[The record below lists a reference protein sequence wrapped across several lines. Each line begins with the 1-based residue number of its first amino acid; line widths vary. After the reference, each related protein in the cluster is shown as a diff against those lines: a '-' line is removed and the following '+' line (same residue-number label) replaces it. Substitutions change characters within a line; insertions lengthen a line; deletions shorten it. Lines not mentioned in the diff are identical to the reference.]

1 VVTALSCAVH
11 KPEER
16 TVELP
21 LPLREHGA
29 TYLFPPPF
37 MVCAVRG
44 LELPLSPEQ
53 NMLHRPNRLPEPPLE
68 QSDKSVTDTLDWLH
82 AMYEEMGVT

>member
-1 VVTALSCAVH
+1 
-11 KPEER
+11 
-16 TVELP
+16 
-21 LPLREHGA
+21 
-29 TYLFPPPF
+29 